1 MLPLWGSGGFKSTTM
16 WKDFFY
22 FSKSQRVGIV
32 VLLGMILILIFLNL
46 FMPVFFPSPE
56 PVETNFLKE
65 VDFFKQSLVSRDS
78 LRKAEW
84 KAKYQKLYE
93 DKYLNDYPK
102 IKENTVLFRFNPN
115 KTDSASFV
123 KLGLT
128 PKVASNILKYRN
140 KGGHFNT
147 KESFSKVYGIS
158 VTKFKNLEPY
168 IVIEQEAGL
177 NADTVRSIKPEIKAD
192 VYVELNSA
200 DTTELMKV
208 KGIGRGYAKGIVR
221 YRKSLGGFNSVD
233 QLKEI
238 YGMTPENFDK
248 IQKFCTVNKDLIQKI
263 NVNIASA
270 ERLNAH
276 PYLDFYQSKAIYEL
290 RRNKGKL
297 KSVTDFKNISEFN
310 TENIIKIQ
318 TYLSFE

>member
-1 MLPLWGSGGFKSTTM
+1 M

-22 FSKSQRVGIV
+22 FSKSQRIGII
-32 VLLGMILILIFLNL
+32 VLLGLILIFILFNL
-46 FMPVFFPSPE
+46 FMPVLFPPTK
-56 PVETNFLKE
+56 PLETNFLNE
-65 VDFFKQSLVSRDS
+65 VDSFKRSLVSRDS
-78 LRKAEW
+78 LRQAEW
-84 KAKYQKLYE
+84 KAKYEKSYNE
-93 DKYLNDYPK
+93 KYKNNFQNK
-102 IKENTVLFRFNPN
+102 IENAVLFRFNPN

-123 KLGLT
+123 KLGLS

-140 KGGHFNT
+140 KGGYFKT

-158 VTKFKNLEPY
+158 ATKFKQLESF
-168 IVIEQEAGL
+168 IVIEEKSVAKK
-177 NADTVRSIKPEIKAD
+177 DTIISVKPEIKAD

-208 KGIGRGYAKGIVR
+208 KGIGRGYARSIVR
-221 YRKSLGGFNSVD
+221 FRKSLGGYISVE

-238 YGMTPENFDK
+238 YGMTPENYEK
-248 IQKFCTVNKDLIQKI
+248 IQKYCTVNKELIQKI

-297 KSVTDFKNISEFN
+297 KSVTDFKNITEFN
-310 TENIIKIQ
+310 AEKIAKIQ
-318 TYLSFE
+318 PYLSFE

>member
-1 MLPLWGSGGFKSTTM
+1 M

-22 FSKSQRVGIV
+22 FSKSQRVGII
-32 VLLGMILILIFLNL
+32 VLLGLILIFILFNL
-46 FMPVFFPSPE
+46 FMPLFFPSPE
-56 PVETNFLKE
+56 PVETNFLNE
-65 VDFFKQSLVSRDS
+65 VDSFKRSLVSRDS
-78 LRKAEW
+78 LRQTEW
-84 KAKYQKLYE
+84 KARYHKLYE
-93 DKYLNDYPK
+93 DKYPNNSPINK
-102 IKENTVLFRFNPN
+102 VNTILFRFDPN
-115 KTDSASFV
+115 KADSASFV

-140 KGGHFNT
+140 KGGYFKT
-147 KESFSKVYGIS
+147 KENFSKVFGIS
-158 VTKFKNLEPY
+158 TTKFKELEPF
-168 IVIEQEAGL
+168 IAIEEKTVAK
-177 NADTVRSIKPEIKAD
+177 ADTVAYVKPEIKAD

-221 YRKSLGGFNSVD
+221 YRKSLGGFNSVE

-238 YGMTPENFDK
+238 YGMTPENYEK
-248 IQKFCTVNKDLIQKI
+248 IQKFCTVNKELIQKM

-297 KSVTDFKNISEFN
+297 KSVTDFKNITEFN
-310 TENIIKIQ
+310 TEKLAKIQ
-318 TYLSFE
+318 PYLSFE

>member
-1 MLPLWGSGGFKSTTM
+1 M

-22 FSKSQRVGIV
+22 FSKSQRIGII
-32 VLLGMILILIFLNL
+32 VLLGLILIFILFNL
-46 FMPVFFPSPE
+46 FMPVLFPPTK
-56 PVETNFLKE
+56 PLETNFLNE
-65 VDFFKQSLVSRDS
+65 VDSFKRSLVSRDS
-78 LRKAEW
+78 LRQAEW
-84 KAKYQKLYE
+84 KAKYEKSYNE
-93 DKYLNDYPK
+93 KYKNNFQNK
-102 IKENTVLFRFNPN
+102 IENTVLFRFNPN
-115 KTDSASFV
+115 TTDSASFV
-123 KLGLT
+123 KLGLS

-140 KGGHFNT
+140 KGGYFKT

-158 VTKFKNLEPY
+158 ATKFKQLESF
-168 IVIEQEAGL
+168 IVIEEKSVAKK
-177 NADTVRSIKPEIKAD
+177 DTIISVKPEIKAD

-208 KGIGRGYAKGIVR
+208 KGIGRGYARSIVR
-221 YRKSLGGFNSVD
+221 FRKSLGGYISVE

-238 YGMTPENFDK
+238 YGMTPENYIYF
-248 IQKFCTVNKDLIQKI
+248 QKYCTVNKELIQKI

-297 KSVTDFKNISEFN
+297 KSVTDFKNITEFN
-310 TENIIKIQ
+310 AEKIAKIQ
-318 TYLSFE
+318 PYLSFE